1 MDKQTGSVSKNSKTT
16 RIAVIGSL
24 IIALIMVLGTV
35 WVVQS
40 AQRDNEKAVR
50 SVSVLYLDELAGRRE
65 QVVENNL
72 QNKIRDLRTAVSLM
86 SDEDLSD
93 MEHLQAYQ
101 ARIKRLFLVAFLRMF
116 ATSVISTMKVLW
128 PLARSSLAPTRVNI
142 LSQMPIFAESAG
154 TNDPI

>member
-40 AQRDNEKAVR
+40 AQRDNEKALR

-101 ARIKRLFLVAFLRMF
+101 ARIWTALKPRES
-116 ATSVISTMKVLW
+116 SVQWIRKI
-128 PLARSSLAPTRVNI
+128 RR
-142 LSQMPIFAESAG
+142 IFR
-154 TNDPI
+154 